1 MIKSEKITISDYR
14 EVWPEQFNALKKV
27 LIEHLNNDIVGI
39 EHVGSTS
46 IPGMK
51 AKPIID
57 VDIIIEEND
66 SIQDRVIFK
75 LKELGYVHNG
85 DQGIPGREAFK
96 RKDSLTPNIGSNKE
110 WFKHHL
116 YVCKIGNI
124 ALLNHLNFRNYLKSN
139 PNKVMEYSNLKQR
152 LALKFP
158 FDMDSYIDGKTNFII
173 DILIKTG
180 IKNEDAKQIES
191 QNRLENM

>member
-1 MIKSEKITISDYR
+1 MIKSEKIIISEYR
-14 EVWPEQFNALKKV
+14 SEWAEQFNALKKV

-57 VDIIIEEND
+57 VDLIIEEND
-66 SIQDRVIFK
+66 NTMDRVISK
-75 LKELGYVHNG
+75 LKELGYNHNG
-85 DQGIPGREAFK
+85 DQGISGRESFE
-96 RKDSLTPNIGSNKE
+96 RVDSLTPNIGSNKK

-116 YVCKIGNI
+116 YVCKKENI
-124 ALLNHLNFRNYLKSN
+124 ALLNHLNFRDYLKSN
-139 PNKVMEYSNLKQR
+139 QNKVIEYSNLKQN
-152 LALKFP
+152 LALRFP
-158 FDMDSYIDGKTNFII
+158 FDIDSYIDGKTNFII

-180 IKNEDAKQIES
+180 IKHKDIKQIES
-191 QNRLENM
+191 QNKLDNM